1 MKRLLLAFIILCC
14 FLGNALVAQYSDT
27 ALLRP
32 DVIRYAGKL
41 YIFGYNKTDKE
52 LNFQLDRF
60 SPELK
65 KERSASIPL
74 GKKECKNFYSIH
86 VDTLHDY
93 LNFVIQEADNDK
105 TCRVVRFDKN
115 LKPIADI
122 EKAEIARVNTFTA
135 YEKEF
140 YYYKNELYVV
150 RPLSKDSAHKFIL
163 QKYTLKDSS
172 KVFEYNTGWQL
183 NFAKQS
189 YHRCKI
195 IRVDGEYV
203 YMFTNVLSGSKKG
216 QWIQYIDKNSGE
228 IKFSLQLNKEGE
240 NYTYLYAAHYF
251 DEDNKQLHVTGY
263 KLLNKAVAEDYSKI
277 DYPSGK
283 VKPVP
288 VFICSIDSAG
298 ELISHT
304 DNCILPPT
312 DVEREK
318 EFKQY
323 IFKIEKFSFQNNK
336 YYLLCDV
343 IGSSNGTMYKT
354 LGYAFCTLEND
365 LITGALKPKPSVFN
379 CTYRDSKIKEAKFIF
394 NTHELD
400 AKNNAEEILYKPAVS
415 SVFKQFNWLPSYS
428 GDKLQGVSV
437 FSNNKEFMIFKYRL
451 EEGKWKNS
459 EMWRGNVSPLL
470 KVFAFDIDQT
480 IIIKNTSYDSET
492 KIIKGIEIV
501 LNK

>member
-1 MKRLLLAFIILCC
+1 MKRLLSAFIILCG
-14 FLGNALVAQYSDT
+14 FLGNTLVAQYSDT

-41 YIFGYNKTDKE
+41 YVFGYNSADKE
-52 LNFQLDRF
+52 LVFQLDRF
-60 SPELK
+60 SPEQK
-65 KERSASIPL
+65 KERSATISL

-115 LKPIADI
+115 LKPVADI

-135 YEKEF
+135 HEKEF

-163 QKYTLKDSS
+163 QKYTVKDSS
-172 KVFEYNTGWQL
+172 QVFEYNTGWQL

-195 IRVDGEYV
+195 IRVDDESV
-203 YMFTNVLSGSKKG
+203 YMFTNVLGGSKKG
-216 QWIQYIDKNSGE
+216 QWIQYIDKNTGE
-228 IKFSLQLNKEGE
+228 IVFSIQLNKEGE
-240 NYTYLYAAHYF
+240 NYTYLYATHYF
-251 DEDNKQLHVTGY
+251 DQDNKQLHLAGY
-263 KLLNKAVAEDYSKI
+263 KFLNKAVAEDYSKI

-288 VFICSIDSAG
+288 VFICSIDSTG
-298 ELISHT
+298 ELISST
-304 DNCILPPT
+304 DNCVLPPT

-323 IFKIEKFSFQNNK
+323 IFKIDKFTFQNNN

-354 LGYAFCTLEND
+354 YGYAFCALEND
-365 LITGALKPKPSVFN
+365 VVSGVLKPKPAVFN

-394 NTHELD
+394 NTHGVD
-400 AKNNAEEILYKPAVS
+400 IKNNAEEVLYKPAGS
-415 SVFKQFNWLPSYS
+415 TAFKTFNWLLSYS
-428 GDKLQGVSV
+428 GDKIQGASV
-437 FSNNKEFMIFKYRL
+437 FSNKKESVVFKYRL
-451 EEGKWKNS
+451 EENKWKNA
-459 EMWRGNVSPLL
+459 EIWRGSVSPFL
-470 KVFAFDIDQT
+470 KVFAFDTDQ
-480 IIIKNTSYDSET
+480 ILIIKNTSYDPET
-492 KIIKGIEIV
+492 KIIKGIEFV
-501 LNK
+501 PNK

>member
-1 MKRLLLAFIILCC
+1 MKRILPAFVILLFV
-14 FLGNALVAQYSDT
+14 FGNKLSAQYSDT
-27 ALLRP
+27 ALMRP

-41 YIFGYNKTDKE
+41 YVFGYSKIDKE
-52 LNFQLDRF
+52 LQFQLDRF

-65 KERSASIPL
+65 KERSTTVSL

-163 QKYTLKDSS
+163 QKYTVKDSS
-172 KVFEYNTGWQL
+172 KVFEYAADWQL

-195 IRVDGEYV
+195 IRLDDEYV

-216 QWIQYIDKNSGE
+216 QWIQYIDKETSE
-228 IKFSLQLNKEGE
+228 ITFAIQLNKEGE
-240 NYTYLYAAHYF
+240 NFTYLYAAHYF
-251 DEDNKQLHVTGY
+251 DVDNKQLHLAGY
-263 KLLNKAVAEDYSKI
+263 KFPSKSVAEDYSKV
-277 DYPSGK
+277 DFPSGK

-288 VFICSIDSAG
+288 VFISTIDSAG
-298 ELISHT
+298 ELVSHNE
-304 DNCILPPT
+304 NCILPPT

-318 EFKQY
+318 EYKQY
-323 IFKIEKFSFQNNK
+323 IFKINKFTFQNSN

-343 IGSSNGTMYKT
+343 IGSSNGTLYKT
-354 LGYAFCTLEND
+354 YGYAFCMMEND
-365 LITGALKPKPSVFN
+365 ILSGTLKARPAVFN

-400 AKNNAEEILYKPAVS
+400 IKNNAEEILYKPAVS
-415 SVFKQFNWLPSYS
+415 SAFKQFNWVP
-428 GDKLQGVSV
+428 GEKIQGVSA
-437 FSNNKEFMIFKYRL
+437 FSNQKESIIFKYRL
-451 EEGKWKNS
+451 EENKWKNT
-459 EMWRGNVSPLL
+459 EAWRGSVAPFL
-470 KVFAFDIDQT
+470 KVFSFDTEQLLIF
-480 IIIKNTSYDSET
+480 KNINYDPET
-492 KIIKGIEIV
+492 KIIKGIEASPV
-501 LNK
+501 K

>member
-1 MKRLLLAFIILCC
+1 
-14 FLGNALVAQYSDT
+14 
-27 ALLRP
+27 
-32 DVIRYAGKL
+32 
-41 YIFGYNKTDKE
+41 
-52 LNFQLDRF
+52 
-60 SPELK
+60 
-65 KERSASIPL
+65 
-74 GKKECKNFYSIH
+74 
-86 VDTLHDY
+86 
-93 LNFVIQEADNDK
+93 
-105 TCRVVRFDKN
+105 
-115 LKPIADI
+115 
-122 EKAEIARVNTFTA
+122 
-135 YEKEF
+135 
-140 YYYKNELYVV
+140 
-150 RPLSKDSAHKFIL
+150 
-163 QKYTLKDSS
+163 
-172 KVFEYNTGWQL
+172 
-183 NFAKQS
+183 
-189 YHRCKI
+189 
-195 IRVDGEYV
+195 
-203 YMFTNVLSGSKKG
+203 MFTNVLSGSKKG